1 MSLKKQPSVDQI
13 IAKWDECLE
22 GEELDRQILTNYIR
36 EFVEAKR
43 GNQALLARES
53 GIEKT
58 AISHL
63 IGGTQAFPSIERV
76 IILSKTVRLLKK
88 IQQ

>member
-1 MSLKKQPSVDQI
+1 MSSKKQPSVDQI

-36 EFVEAKR
+36 EFVEAQR

-53 GIEKT
+53 GID
-58 AISHL
+58 
-63 IGGTQAFPSIERV
+63 PPV
-76 IILSKTVRLLKK
+76 IVHLLKK
-88 IQQ
+88 TQDPSFERILKLSKIVQKLLKYQ